1 MKRFLVISFL
11 AMLLSG
17 MLSEAETSNVGK
29 MKKLFNSDTTIYDF
43 LKARAEQQHISSA
56 EELVVW
62 LIEKHKKEVEWKAA
76 EKEKTKEYR
85 EKWRE
90 EEEKLKVVPLLEGLD
105 SEAPKQKLREF
116 FEALIIKDFEK
127 ANTIHP
133 AHHGRYGLRYSS
145 RLEEDKDY
153 SNVVKILSIGEPY
166 QKAALNGHRK
176 YAGGKGVFVPFE
188 IELANGKVKKGFMA
202 TRSDN
207 PEGEWHFDGGALAG
221 IYFRPPTEVQKDSQ
235 NNQLLKPNAVR
246 ELLNSHTELY
256 DFLKVQAQ
264 KESISVEALVIRLI
278 QTYKSRVDVDAA
290 EREQLELQGEIVPP
304 PEDVDSEKLKQVA
317 WDFLEA
323 LVDKDFERARAV
335 AHAKYEWLEQ
345 DDRYSNV
352 VRVITVGEPFRRKGR
367 YADGKGVHIP
377 FEIELTNGRIRR
389 AFINIRWDKGYI
401 DMRGKELGIDI
412 PEGEGVFDGG
422 L

>member
-133 AHHGRYGLRYSS
+133 AHYGFYGLRYSP

-153 SNVVKILSIGEPY
+153 SNVVKILFIGEPY
-166 QKAALNGHRK
+166 QKAAPNGHRE

-202 TRSDN
+202 MRGDN
-207 PEGEWHFDGGALAG
+207 PEGKWHFDGGALTAM
-221 IYFRPPTEVQKDSQ
+221 RPPTEVQKDFQ
-235 NNQLLKPNAVR
+235 NNQLLKPDTVR

-256 DFLKVQAQ
+256 DFLKVQ
-264 KESISVEALVIRLI
+264 KESMSVETLVVQLI
-278 QTYKSRVDVDAA
+278 QTYKRRVDVDAA

-304 PEDVDSEKLKQVA
+304 PEGVDSEKLKQRA

-323 LVDKDFERARAV
+323 LVDKDFERARVV
-335 AHAKYEWLEQ
+335 ARARYEWLEQ

-352 VRVITVGEPFRRKGR
+352 VRVITVGEPFRRKGQ

-389 AFINIRWDKGYI
+389 AFINLRCDEGYI
-401 DMRGKELGIDI
+401 DMRSKELGIDI
-412 PEGEGVFDGG
+412 PEGEWVFDGG